1 MTPQG
6 YKKSP
11 PPPENEIKKMIML
24 RRQAWH
30 NDDEFDYIVKNSEAL
45 KQLGLSQALS
55 VLQ

>member
-1 MTPQG
+1 
-6 YKKSP
+6 
-11 PPPENEIKKMIML
+11 ML